1 MAEKLVSWKLLFA
14 VRSQRR
20 KKKKI
25 RCGAMG
31 KPVNFKEPSGWEIK
45 ADGGSK
51 TENEV
56 FITEE

>member
-1 MAEKLVSWKLLFA
+1 LQLEAKGG
-14 VRSQRR
+14 
-20 KKKKI
+20 KKKKNSF
-25 RCGAMG
+25 GDMG